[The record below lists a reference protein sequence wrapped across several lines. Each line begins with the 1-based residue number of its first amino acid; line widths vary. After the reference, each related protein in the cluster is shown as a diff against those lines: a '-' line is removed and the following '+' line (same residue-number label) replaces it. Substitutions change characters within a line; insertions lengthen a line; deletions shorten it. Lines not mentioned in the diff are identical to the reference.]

1 MGFAAEVLPSDQRTP
16 GHIFNLLLA
25 AAIIVLIEFTFVIS
39 ASVYIFSD
47 SLSAYLGVGVSAMML
62 ASAIPS
68 LLTAFFGSN
77 PATICGARG
86 AMVPVLAALIGGT
99 GALVLASGKPE
110 QVLPT
115 LVATVAAS
123 AVVTGVLLYL
133 LGFFRL
139 GNMIR
144 AIPFPVMGGF
154 FAGVGWLFCSGGIS
168 VMAGVSLSPA
178 TVSDLFRTENLA
190 LWVPGVCFG
199 FALFVIQRIRDHWLL
214 FPVMLFAGVVGFYG
228 VLFFL
233 GGSLETAREGGW
245 LVRLDS
251 RESFWPP
258 LEWEALGSIHWGVVQ
273 AQTGAILVVFAVNA
287 ISLLLDAS
295 GIELLTK
302 RDLSLN
308 KDLKVSGVSNVLCGF
323 FGGAPGV
330 HSVGNTAFTTNLGG
344 VNRLAPLAYAFFS
357 AVALLIGPLVVTLAP
372 LPLLGG
378 LLVYLGLVF
387 LHEWVWKAYQRMPLL
402 DYVLVLVILG
412 CIAGIGVLEGV
423 GLGLVTAILLF
434 AYNYSRLSV
443 VKFDFPG
450 NNLDTHV
457 DRPHEHEALLDRHGG
472 EVHVYVLQG
481 YLFFGSANGLI
492 ESIRKRAEDPELS
505 PLRYLIL
512 DFRLVERI
520 DISAAQSF
528 EKLQML
534 GEQLG
539 FSLVFT
545 DLRES
550 VAEMFRRM
558 DFYRSGRGNTLHEY
572 PELSIGGSWCE
583 EEVLKRHGAKA
594 VERVALEKTLSE
606 IEEAGALAGPL
617 AGFFRRKELEAG
629 ALLFR
634 QGAEATDLFYI
645 EEGRIDVFGKIGK
658 SRRRL
663 RTLGPGTFLGEM
675 ALYRKE
681 KRSAG
686 AEAAESSIIYVLE
699 EAEWNRM
706 RKEHPHL
713 AELLHLLMVR
723 LLSDRLS
730 RSNLRL
736 LRALS

>member
-1 MGFAAEVLPSDQRTP
+1 MGLAAEVLPSGQRTP
-16 GHIFNLLLA
+16 GHVFNILLA
-25 AAIIVLIEFTFVIS
+25 AGIIVLIEFTFVIS
-39 ASVYIFSD
+39 TSVYIFSGP
-47 SLSAYLGVGVSAMML
+47 LSGYLGVGVSAMML
-62 ASAIPS
+62 ASAIPT
-68 LLTAFFGSN
+68 LITGLFGTN

-86 AMVPVLAALIGGT
+86 AMIPVLAALVGGA
-99 GALVLASGKPE
+99 GAMVLATGNPE

-123 AVVTGVLLYL
+123 AVVTGILLYL
-133 LGFFRL
+133 LGLFRL

-168 VMAGVSLSPA
+168 VMAGISVSPA
-178 TVSDLFRTENLA
+178 TFAELFRAENLA
-190 LWVPGVCFG
+190 LWIPGMCFG

-214 FPVMLFAGVVGFYG
+214 FPLMLIVGLLGFYSI
-228 VLFFL
+228 LFL
-233 GGSLETAREGGW
+233 SGGNLESAREGGW

-251 RESFWPP
+251 REPFWPP
-258 LEWEALGSIHWGVVQ
+258 LGWEALGSIHWGVVV
-273 AQTGAILVVFAVNA
+273 AQVGAILVVFAVNA
-287 ISLLLDAS
+287 ISLLLDAT

-308 KDLKVSGVSNVLCGF
+308 QDLKVSGVSNVFCGLC
-323 FGGAPGV
+323 GGAPGV
-330 HSVGNTAFTTNLGG
+330 HSVGNTAFATNLGG

-387 LHEWVWKAYQRMPLL
+387 LHEWIWKAFKRMPML
-402 DYVLVLVILG
+402 DYVLVLIILG

-443 VKFDFPG
+443 VKFDFG
-450 NNLDTHV
+450 GKDLDTHV
-457 DRPHEHEALLDRHGG
+457 DRPPAHEAILDRQGG
-472 EVHVYVLQG
+472 EIHVYVLQG
-481 YLFFGSANGLI
+481 FLFFGSANGLI
-492 ESIRKRAEDPELS
+492 ESIRERAEDKDRP

-534 GEQLG
+534 GDQMG

-545 DLRES
+545 DLRET
-550 VAEMFRRM
+550 VGEMFRRM
-558 DFYRSGRGNTLHEY
+558 EFYGPSVGRLLHEF
-572 PELSIGGSWCE
+572 PELSMGGSWCE
-583 EEVLKRHGAKA
+583 EELLKRHEAKA
-594 VERVALEKTLSE
+594 VERMALEKTLGE
-606 IEEAGALAGPL
+606 IEEAGERAGPL
-617 AGFFRRKELEAG
+617 AGFFRRMELDAG
-629 ALLFR
+629 AVLFR
-634 QGAEATDLFYI
+634 QGEEATDLFYI
-645 EEGRIDVFGKIGK
+645 EEGRIDVFGEIGK
-658 SRRRL
+658 QRRRL

-686 AEAAESSIIYVLE
+686 AEAVESSVVYVLE
-699 EAEWNRM
+699 EAQWKRIRE
-706 RKEHPHL
+706 EHPEV
-713 AELLHLLMVR
+713 AEVLHLFMVR
-723 LLSDRLS
+723 LLSERLS
-730 RSNLRL
+730 RSNVRL